1 MRTPASVGHHPIHP
15 MLVPLAIGLWIFS
28 LVADLIYRFEWG
40 GEVWDSVAF
49 YTLAGGIAGA
59 LLAAVPGFIDLLS
72 LPEGKVKKIAVAHMA
87 INLGAVVLFAVNFGL
102 RLNAM
107 PGAAVPVLLSVI
119 GVALIGVSGWL
130 GGELVYRHQVGV
142 PPLTGG
148 AAAPVATSPRP

>member
-1 MRTPASVGHHPIHP
+1 

-28 LVADLIYRFEWG
+28 LVADLIYRFQWG
-40 GEVWDSVAF
+40 SEAWDSVAF

-59 LLAAVPGFIDLLS
+59 VLAAIPGFIDLLS

-102 RLNAM
+102 RLNSA

-130 GGELVYRHQVGV
+130 GGELVYVHHVGV
-142 PPLTGG
+142 PPSADG
-148 AAAPVATSPRP
+148 ATASVAPAPRP